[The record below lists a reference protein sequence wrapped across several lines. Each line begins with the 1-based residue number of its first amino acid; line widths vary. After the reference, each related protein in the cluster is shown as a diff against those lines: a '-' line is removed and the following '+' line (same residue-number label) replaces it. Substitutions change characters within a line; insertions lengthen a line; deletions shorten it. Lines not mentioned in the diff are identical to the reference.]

1 MPARRRASI
10 QRWTTVMPPASRPTV
25 LETVFVRGA
34 VRIPVWSVE
43 ELIRGGTGG
52 PAAGGARDAA

>member
-1 MPARRRASI
+1 
-10 QRWTTVMPPASRPTV
+10 MPPASRPTV

-52 PAAGGARDAA
+52 PAAGGARNQHPFAGDHALPEGW